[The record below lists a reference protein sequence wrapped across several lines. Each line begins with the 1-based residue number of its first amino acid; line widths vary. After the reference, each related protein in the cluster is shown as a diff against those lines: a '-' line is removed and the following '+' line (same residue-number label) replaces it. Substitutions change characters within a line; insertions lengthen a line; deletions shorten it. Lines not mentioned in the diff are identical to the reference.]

1 MANPQTTPVSGNW
14 NLNICEV
21 LWKHSYEHNSPKTT
35 EKKEN
40 ILTKLKWKRT
50 DWMRGIASTK
60 EINERTADTYVME
73 IPQWFPV
80 GENQGNTLSFS
91 FLIRFAF

>member
-35 EKKEN
+35 EKEEN

-50 DWMRGIASTK
+50 D
-60 EINERTADTYVME
+60 
-73 IPQWFPV
+73 
-80 GENQGNTLSFS
+80 
-91 FLIRFAF
+91 